1 MGIGRMVTNQL
12 LKRVSKGRV
21 QQPGKVQA
29 LMRLPVLLRLGYA
42 LFRDER
48 VPIYLR
54 IGTLGVLALIFS
66 PLDFIGDIPVVGQF
80 WDFTLAVVV
89 LEQFIN
95 LAPPLVVNEHIAALG
110 LEKKIPLRKV

>member
-1 MGIGRMVTNQL
+1 MVTNQL
-12 LKRVSKGRV
+12 LKRVSRGKL

-29 LMRLPVLLRLGYA
+29 VMRLPFLLRLGYA

-54 IGTLGVLALIFS
+54 VGTLALLALIFS
-66 PLDFIGDIPVVGQF
+66 PLDLPGDIPLVGQF
-80 WDFTLAVVV
+80 WDFTLSVVI

-95 LAPPLVVNEHIAALG
+95 FAPPTVVNEHIIALG
-110 LEKKIPLRKV
+110 LEKKIPLREV